1 MELRSQTNNVTTM
14 QVGPWSQAENLNDD
28 TGGTVVPGWKPKRRC
43 RWDRGPIESIQASYF
58 FWPVRKEMK

>member
-28 TGGTVVPGWKPKRRC
+28 
-43 RWDRGPIESIQASYF
+43 
-58 FWPVRKEMK
+58 

>member
-28 TGGTVVPGWKPKRRC
+28 TGGTVVPGWKTVTTMQV
-43 RWDRGPIESIQASYF
+43 GPWSQAENLNDDTGGTVV
-58 FWPVRKEMK
+58 PG

>member
-43 RWDRGPIESIQASYF
+43 RWDRGP
-58 FWPVRKEMK
+58 RLKT